1 MPRCRFLFTIPL
13 LLAAMI
19 LLSACQEA
27 QAPPPSIYGMGE
39 RVRLGTM
46 SYVVVS
52 SQWRTQLGEGFQV
65 RSPSNRFL
73 VLNMS
78 VTNGGGSSV
87 SIPLL
92 TLVDAEGNEYREL
105 QDGQGLNNWMGLIR
119 TVEPADTLQGRL
131 LFDVPLTSY
140 TLRIPDIED
149 ETLERYASVKIPLD
163 LQIDD
168 VSAPLPTL
176 DELNQ

>member
-1 MPRCRFLFTIPL
+1 MPRCRFLFTTAL
-13 LLAAMI
+13 LLAAMFT
-19 LLSACQEA
+19 LGACEEPPVP
-27 QAPPPSIYGMGE
+27 APTSYGMGD
-39 RVRLGTM
+39 RIRLGTL

-73 VLNMS
+73 VVNMS

-92 TLVDAEGNEYREL
+92 KLVDAEGNEYREL
-105 QDGQGLNNWMGLIR
+105 QDGSGLTNWMGLIR
-119 TVEPADTLQGRL
+119 TVEPTDTLQGRL

-140 TLRIPDIED
+140 TLEIPDIED
-149 ETLERYASVKIPLD
+149 ETLERFAAVEIPLD

-176 DELNQ
+176 EDLKR

>member
-1 MPRCRFLFTIPL
+1 MPRCRFLFTTAL
-13 LLAAMI
+13 LLAAMFV
-19 LLSACQEA
+19 LSACQDA
-27 QAPPPSIYGMGE
+27 PTPPPASYGMGD
-39 RVRLGTM
+39 RVRLGNI

-73 VLNMS
+73 VMNMS
-78 VTNGGGSSV
+78 VTNGGGAPV

-92 TLVDAEGNEYREL
+92 TLVDAQGNEYREL
-105 QDGQGLNNWMGLIR
+105 QDGTGLSNWMGLIR

-149 ETLERYASVKIPLD
+149 ETLERSASVEIPLD

-168 VSAPLPTL
+168 VAAPLPTL
-176 DELNQ
+176 DEIK